1 MLTAQQCKM
10 ARAALDLGVRDLAEI
25 AEVSPNTIARLERGE
40 RLHLRTLKYLR
51 GALELQG
58 VSFVDRHAIS
68 AWGGDGVRV
77 GDDRQR
83 SSMAAVIDAMWNL
96 PDDED
101 ELYGAILDFYTLY
114 LDEVVGEGRELD
126 AWEREGLNL
135 ALMRMNRSDPLRARA
150 LLPMAIT
157 PPDNQSKD
165 YPFSPQRIAETAE
178 MDIPYFRR
186 CVEQLRARGRI
197 AGDTAMH

>member
-10 ARAALDLGVRDLAEI
+10 ARAALNIGVRDLAKI

-40 RLHLRTLKYLR
+40 NLHLRTLKFLR

-58 VSFVDRHAIS
+58 VSFVARHSIS

-83 SSMAAVIDAMWNL
+83 SSMALVIDAMWNL
-96 PDDED
+96 PNDED
-101 ELYGAILDFYTLY
+101 ELYAAILDFYDLY
-114 LDEVVGEGRELD
+114 LQEVIDEARELD
-126 AWEREGLNL
+126 PWERWGLNQ
-135 ALMRMNRSDPLRARA
+135 ALNRMKRSDPIRARA

-157 PPDNQSKD
+157 PPDNQSPD
-165 YPFSPQRIAETAE
+165 YPFSQARIDETKLLDLA
-178 MDIPYFRR
+178 YFRL
-186 CVEQLRARGRI
+186 CVDQLRARGRI
-197 AGDTAMH
+197 LSTS